1 MMGMMGMYRY
11 DRLGCDYNV
20 EVVRTR
26 GYAVYVV
33 VVERMWRQEINSAL
47 KANDQRVTGSEK
59 ECGV

>member
-1 MMGMMGMYRY
+1 MMMMGMYRY

-26 GYAVYVV
+26 GYAVYIVGGGKNV
-33 VVERMWRQEINSAL
+33 WRQEINSAL
-47 KANDQRVTGSEK
+47 EANDQRVTGSEK

>member
-1 MMGMMGMYRY
+1 MMLMDMYRY

-26 GYAVYVV
+26 GYAVYA

-47 KANDQRVTGSEK
+47 EASDERVTGSVK